1 MRFIKAETITPR
13 AIDECKALV
22 ALGDQHEDI
31 AIRVVWEGFDNLASG
46 HFHVFLAYEQ
56 DTLIGFLAM
65 DTYST
70 LQAEVSGV
78 VHPDHRRRGVFRG
91 LLAGAED
98 ACVRRGIPHMLL
110 ICDFKSQSGK
120 AFVESADAKYHTSE
134 YRMDLTTLNAP
145 AHDNPQLLVREAH
158 SADVDT
164 LVSILVLGFGNYTED
179 DVREVIAQDI
189 QTGARKFY
197 VAFLDDTMI
206 GTLNVT
212 DMQDSLGIY
221 GFVVLPDYR
230 GKGHGRQILART
242 IDLTRQTRQEP
253 IFLEVE
259 TQNANA
265 LGLYES
271 LGFEQT
277 GRYDYY
283 GKSVRSAD

>member
-1 MRFIKAETITPR
+1 MQLIKAEAITPH

-31 AIRVVWEGFDNLASG
+31 AIRVIWEDFDDLASG
-46 HFHVFLAYEQ
+46 NMHVFLAYEQ

-65 DTYST
+65 ETYSSA
-70 LQAEVSGV
+70 QAEVSGV
-78 VHPDHRRRGVFRG
+78 VHPDHRRQGVFRG
-91 LLAGAED
+91 LLAGAKDE
-98 ACVRRGIPHMLL
+98 CVRRGIPRMLL
-110 ICDFKSQSGK
+110 ICDVRSQSGK
-120 AFVESADAKYHTSE
+120 AFVEAIGAIYHTSE
-134 YRMDLTTLNAP
+134 YRMDLTTLNTP
-145 AHDNPQLLVREAH
+145 MHYNPQLMVREARRE
-158 SADVDT
+158 DVDT
-164 LVSILVLGFGNYTED
+164 LVSILVTGFGNYTED
-179 DVREVIAQDI
+179 DVREAIAQDI

-197 VAFLDDTMI
+197 VAFLDNMMI

-230 GKGHGRQILART
+230 GQGYGRQILART
-242 IDLTRQTRQEP
+242 IELTRQTHQEP

-277 GRYDYY
+277 GCYDYY
-283 GKSVRSAD
+283 GKLVRSAD

>member
-1 MRFIKAETITPR
+1 MRLIKAETITPR

-31 AIRVVWEGFDNLASG
+31 AIRVVWDEFDDLASG
-46 HFHVFLAYEQ
+46 HSHIFLAYEQ
-56 DTLIGFLAM
+56 DTLIGFLALG
-65 DTYST
+65 TYGS
-70 LQAEVSGV
+70 LQAEISGV
-78 VHPDHRRRGVFRG
+78 VHPDHRRLGVFRG

-98 ACVRRGIPHMLL
+98 ECVRRGIPHMLL
-110 ICDFKSQSGK
+110 ICDFRSQSGK
-120 AFVESADAKYHTSE
+120 AFVEAVGATYHTSE
-134 YRMDLTTLNAP
+134 YRMDLTTLSVPEYYNS
-145 AHDNPQLLVREAH
+145 QLMVREAH
-158 SADVDT
+158 SEDVDT
-164 LVSILVLGFGNYTED
+164 LVSILVTGFGNYTED
-179 DVREVIAQDI
+179 DVRGFIMQDI

-197 VAFLDDTMI
+197 VAFIDDTMI

-230 GKGHGRQILART
+230 GQGHGRQILART
-242 IDLTRQTRQEP
+242 IELTRQTRQEP

-259 TQNANA
+259 TKNAHA

-283 GKSVRSAD
+283 GKSVRSVD